1 MTKVIVQKSVNCKWI
16 VLFGWWWCSSRFF
29 VDYCYRMDFVV
40 GAVVLVIVGLKSNIL
55 SKHVMNGFVWPNLF
69 PKRKKKC
76 RINFEF

>member
-1 MTKVIVQKSVNCKWI
+1 M
-16 VLFGWWWCSSRFF
+16 
-29 VDYCYRMDFVV
+29 DYCYRMDFVV